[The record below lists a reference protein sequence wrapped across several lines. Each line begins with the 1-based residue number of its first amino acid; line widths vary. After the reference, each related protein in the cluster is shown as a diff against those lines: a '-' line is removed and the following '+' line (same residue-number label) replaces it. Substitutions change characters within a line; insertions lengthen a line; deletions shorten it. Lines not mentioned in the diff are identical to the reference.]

1 MNILGVDIGGSG
13 IKGAPV
19 DCKTGELLT
28 ERYRIPTPRPAT
40 PKAVTKTLV
49 KIVEHFKWTGPIGCG
64 FPAAIN
70 QGRIGTASNIDNDWI
85 GAEVFDL
92 FASATGCQTVVVN
105 DADAA
110 GLAEIAFGAGK
121 NIKGVVFVIT
131 VGTGIGTAAFSQG
144 CLFPNMELGHLILNG
159 KIAEHF
165 VSDAVRKQ
173 ENLSWKKWSKRFGEY
188 LKEIERLFWPDLIII
203 GGGVSKKHDK
213 FFHYFKTRAKIVPAQ
228 LLNNAGIIGAALSV
242 KNLPPG
248 MMENR

>member
-19 DCKTGELLT
+19 DIISGELLA

-49 KIVEHFKWTGPIGCG
+49 KIAEHFKWTGPIGCG

-70 QGRIGTASNIDNDWI
+70 QGKIGTASNIDEDWI
-85 GAEVFDL
+85 GIEVFDL
-92 FASATGCQTVVVN
+92 FTKETGCQTVVVN

-110 GLAEIAFGAGK
+110 GLAEMAFGAGK
-121 NIKGVVFVIT
+121 DIEDVVFVIT

-165 VSDAVRKQ
+165 VSDAVRKK

-188 LKEIERLFWPDLIII
+188 LEEIERLFWPDLIII

-213 FFHYFKTRAKIVPAQ
+213 YFHYFETKAKIVPAQ
-228 LLNNAGIIGAALSV
+228 LLNNAGIIGAALAFN
-242 KNLPPG
+242 NLPQG
-248 MMENR
+248 IKETK